1 MPYIYTKFRLISF
14 CCSFVEMTRPPMK
27 FSGRDSPL
35 LHAPGFFSQATPVVR
50 KLAGRYFF
58 IVGEQ
63 LFFGLPSQKRASKN
77 GDEKESRR
85 AGHFLVVGKEYVDL
99 RHAVGIKLRSRRS
112 HDPWGRTRK
121 KSPLRQQSQRDKF
134 FVLSREK
141 CLFSWG
147 CI

>member
-1 MPYIYTKFRLISF
+1 MAFAVRSSRYSSFLSSFEVFRNGFYTFAHSR
-14 CCSFVEMTRPPMK
+14 V
-27 FSGRDSPL
+27 
-35 LHAPGFFSQATPVVR
+35 FSQATLVVR

-63 LFFGLPSQKRASKN
+63 LFFDLPSEKRAPKN
-77 GDEKESRR
+77 GDGKESRR
-85 AGHFLVVGKEYVDL
+85 AGHFLVVGKEYMDL

-112 HDPWGRTRK
+112 HDPCGRARK
-121 KSPLRQQSQRDKF
+121 KSPLWQQSQRDKF

-141 CLFSWG
+141 CLFSRG